1 MTTSHTMAS
10 LFRENKT
17 LFILI
22 AVGIFLIELE
32 IFAVAAINSGRKSWM
47 EIKDRHG
54 NVIHVSEGNNLSSFN
69 KYYFEKTFGPLDQ
82 YQVNWV
88 SRDEPFPFRAWFAAS
103 IGIPVGAILL
113 FGFITRA
120 FATLLYGDRIAAGT
134 PAETPEPIARNRLER
149 LMAGIGRLN
158 IFAIG
163 FLILLAMF
171 TYWVVPNLILYIGQ
185 VGVDTIMR
193 YKWFF
198 LAIALIILGTGLW
211 IIYLR
216 YLLAKKAIDSQTE
229 VEKFR
234 LQLAAGIGQPTLQ
247 LAFPESVPSI
257 TAPADASA
265 PSELSE
271 NAGRTIDNTVHS
283 QFQ

>member
-22 AVGIFLIELE
+22 AVGVFLIELE
-32 IFAVAAINSGRKSWM
+32 IFAVAAIHSGRKSWL
-47 EIKDRHG
+47 EIKDQHG
-54 NVIHVSEGNNLSSFN
+54 NIIHVSEGNSLSSFN

-88 SRDEPFPFRAWFAAS
+88 SKDEPFPFRAWFAAA

-120 FATLLYGDRIAAGT
+120 FAALIYGDKIAGSAPAG
-134 PAETPEPIARNRLER
+134 APEPIARNRLEN
-149 LMAGIGRLN
+149 LMAGISRLN
-158 IFAIG
+158 IFTIG
-163 FLILLAMF
+163 FLVLLAVF

-185 VGVDTIMR
+185 VGMDTITR

-198 LAIALIILGTGLW
+198 LAVALIILGIMLW

-216 YLLAKKAIDSQTE
+216 YLLAKKTIDSQAE

-234 LQLAAGIGQPTLQ
+234 LQLTAGRAPLQLQYPESALLTNCLAEDLASSENPGNAAGKTGK
-247 LAFPESVPSI
+247 PE
-257 TAPADASA
+257 APQSA
-265 PSELSE
+265 
-271 NAGRTIDNTVHS
+271 
-283 QFQ
+283 